1 MLGEKNCQG
10 LVIVVDIERNG
21 GVLMKLAEALADRKT
36 LSDRMTA
43 LSMRARR
50 SALAPEGRAGLE
62 SVTAILD
69 ELDHVLSRW
78 EERVVQI
85 NRSNMIVQL
94 DNGMTLMEALARRD
108 CLTRHLAILGELMQ
122 AIGGGMNGLAW
133 FRGKWLRWCPLWTWG
148 LCRSALTSYP
158 RSEGLWIWPFK
169 RRGGLTTFKDCKR
182 GCNDGCVHLQH
193 LSMVEPKAFSGLACT
208 G

>member
-1 MLGEKNCQG
+1 MLGEKNCHG

-69 ELDHVLSRW
+69 ELDHVLSHW

-122 AIGGGMNGLAW
+122 AIGGGHERFGMVPREMATMVPTVDVGALQKRFDVLSQERGALDLAIQEK
-133 FRGKWLRWCPLWTWG
+133 GWTHD
-148 LCRSALTSYP
+148 
-158 RSEGLWIWPFK
+158 I
-169 RRGGLTTFKDCKR
+169 
-182 GCNDGCVHLQH
+182 
-193 LSMVEPKAFSGLACT
+193 
-208 G
+208 